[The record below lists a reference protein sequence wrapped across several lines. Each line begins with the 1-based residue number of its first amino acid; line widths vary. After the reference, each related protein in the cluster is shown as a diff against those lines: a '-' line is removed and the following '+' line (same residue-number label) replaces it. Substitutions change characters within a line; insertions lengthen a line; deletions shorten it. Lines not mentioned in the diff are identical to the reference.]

1 MQAVQFLRGEVPAE
15 VDGDSIQYSF
25 YQIYNA
31 FLAIYI
37 IFSTENWTD
46 ILGTTLASMHHQ
58 VWIAAIFL
66 CGWFLFANFI
76 LLQMFIAV
84 LNEGFEIVEEE
95 KQRAQ
100 AEAFAR
106 RHEPQTPTVSWVS
119 RWNPYR
125 FFKARSAGTANA
137 MSRPMQESL
146 PLGPAT
152 RRDLRDSDGYGFRDR
167 PDQRQDSSA
176 GSYISSLK
184 RMVRRKAG
192 RDSAN
197 LRKSYRG
204 STELDVDAQLCVNCP
219 DCHRVWMLNSVNI

>member
-84 LNEGFEIVEEE
+84 LNEGFEIVEDVVI
-95 KQRAQ
+95 K
-100 AEAFAR
+100 
-106 RHEPQTPTVSWVS
+106 SS
-119 RWNPYR
+119 R
-125 FFKARSAGTANA
+125 FLVGVVKNA
-137 MSRPMQESL
+137 CET
-146 PLGPAT
+146 GWKGIHA
-152 RRDLRDSDGYGFRDR
+152 
-167 PDQRQDSSA
+167 
-176 GSYISSLK
+176 K
-184 RMVRRKAG
+184 MVK
-192 RDSAN
+192 N
-197 LRKSYRG
+197 L
-204 STELDVDAQLCVNCP
+204 EQP
-219 DCHRVWMLNSVNI
+219 